1 MAGVDSQRSANR
13 TKLANVEIT
22 CSSQPVDVINE
33 TDGWI
38 DDDTE
43 IPDCERRLDGTSF
56 SMNMKA
62 NSVRMLVRVSFEIFT
77 HYIT

>member
-13 TKLANVEIT
+13 AKLANVEIT

-33 TDGWI
+33 TDGWN

-43 IPDCERRLDGTSF
+43 SDGWMALPSTTIESNEHAAKRRGEP
-56 SMNMKA
+56 NQI
-62 NSVRMLVRVSFEIFT
+62 N
-77 HYIT
+77 